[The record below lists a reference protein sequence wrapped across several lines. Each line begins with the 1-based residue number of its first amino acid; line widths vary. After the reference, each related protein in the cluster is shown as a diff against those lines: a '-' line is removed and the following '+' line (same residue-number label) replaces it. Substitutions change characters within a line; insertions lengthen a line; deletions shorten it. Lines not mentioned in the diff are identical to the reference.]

1 MNANNTTDGVEI
13 QRNFNVRKTFL
24 CGINIGAIAYSLSF
38 SVVPI
43 VFTITAIIFGKTSE
57 ITIIA
62 TALSQLAAG
71 YLHTYASRVG
81 MARSV
86 KLFGGIFMAKPEM
99 TNRRTSNEDRKA
111 ALKRFF
117 CQELPNAIVLNVM
130 WQTFTIN
137 YLLQSLFILWYI
149 ERFALHTTQHSN
161 DYQIT
166 DAFPIRTSENQI
178 ILIHGVTRFV
188 AGCIAGMSTGVINQF
203 WQRYQYNLSQ
213 PGAIFMTNK
222 STLKINCEVS
232 KKILTPCNVE
242 NWIKLSTMILSAL
255 FTIMSSIPNNI
266 GFYQLSTLEK
276 RLITDIMVIQG
287 GWFFIRDF
295 AMIILMPKQP
305 PEIVTTMVNISSPA
319 AIEMRSMTAEDSALL
334 TRPVDQNDEHE
345 TVNL

>member
-149 ERFALHTTQHSN
+149 KRFALHTTQHSN

-188 AGCIAGMSTGVINQF
+188 AGCIAGMSTAVINQF
-203 WQRYQYNLSQ
+203 WQRYQSNLSP
-213 PGAIFMTNK
+213 PGAE
-222 STLKINCEVS
+222 LKINANDF
-232 KKILTPCNVE
+232 KINCKETMKMLTPCNVE

-255 FTIMSSIPNNI
+255 FTITSSIPNNI

-295 AMIILMPKQP
+295 AMIILMPKQLNR
-305 PEIVTTMVNISSPA
+305 ESQSSNGSASAATSTRRPSRAEESVPLQQPA
-319 AIEMRSMTAEDSALL
+319 G
-334 TRPVDQNDEHE
+334 QNDEHE
-345 TVNL
+345 TANS